1 MERKIIRLSK
11 IPRNEI
17 VTELIEYM
25 VYYKMS
31 YPVGQKDEC
40 TILCNDAG
48 NEIITPDIT
57 YKLTNEV
64 YLYLYLLSNKAI
76 ANIYKTIKDD
86 QENQF
91 GSIPV

>member
-31 YPVGQKDEC
+31 YSVGQKDEC

-91 GSIPV
+91 GSIPI